1 MINSLIKDDY
11 EYASK
16 INRDEK
22 VVPKT
27 VTISNKLTVDNE
39 R

>member
-1 MINSLIKDDY
+1 MINSVNKDDY

-16 INRDEK
+16 INGDDK

-27 VTISNKLTVDNE
+27 AMISNKLTVDNE